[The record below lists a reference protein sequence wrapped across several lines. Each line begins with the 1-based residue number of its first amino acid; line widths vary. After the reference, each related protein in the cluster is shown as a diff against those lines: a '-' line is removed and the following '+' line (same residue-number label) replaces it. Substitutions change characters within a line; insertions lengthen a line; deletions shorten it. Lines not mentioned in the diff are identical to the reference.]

1 MVLLLVV
8 GDFWQ
13 CFVIFW
19 VANNIAI
26 LKSDLLALRRMRT
39 CSLLVSPM
47 SGLLTILEFLDYS
60 YFFSTLLQPLL
71 QTDVWQRCCGQRRGR
86 RHLQRGIC
94 EECDEQQVHPQ
105 YAQRLE
111 EEDQNQELTK
121 LKILYLGLPRSLYS

>member
-47 SGLLTILEFLDYS
+47 SGLLTILEFLDS
-60 YFFSTLLQPLL
+60 SCFLLFF
-71 QTDVWQRCCGQRRGR
+71 
-86 RHLQRGIC
+86 
-94 EECDEQQVHPQ
+94 
-105 YAQRLE
+105 
-111 EEDQNQELTK
+111 N
-121 LKILYLGLPRSLYS
+121 LYSKLMSGRDAVDKDGDGDISKEEFVKNAMNSKFIHNMLKG